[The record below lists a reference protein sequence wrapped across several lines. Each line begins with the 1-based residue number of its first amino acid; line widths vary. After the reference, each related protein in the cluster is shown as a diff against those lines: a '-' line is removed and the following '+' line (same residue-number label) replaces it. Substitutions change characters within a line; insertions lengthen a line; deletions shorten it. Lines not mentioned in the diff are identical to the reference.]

1 MAYQKLQVGLGL
13 EVIPTDGSDIPNPAG
28 PTTTGTGTTG
38 TAVSGTTLTLVDA
51 DADFIANGIK
61 QGMVIYN
68 TADGLVGVVVSITN
82 ATTLTAAVNNNA
94 LWTATSAYTIYHET
108 TDGCV
113 LYVGGLQASGVE
125 AAGLDLS
132 IITSSGSEVVMEN
145 LAPGSFLP
153 IQVRRVKETG
163 TDTGDDAP
171 YVKVVAF
178 W

>member
-28 PTTTGTGTTG
+28 PSFSSIGTTGTGVTG
-38 TAVSGTTLTLVDA
+38 TLLTLVDSE
-51 DADFIANGIK
+51 ADFIAERIAPN
-61 QGMVIYN
+61 MVIYN
-68 TADGLVGVVVSITN
+68 TADGTVAVVSSITD
-82 ATTLTAAVNNNA
+82 ATTLVAAVKDSA
-94 LWTATSAYTIYHET
+94 PWTETRPSTIYHET

-113 LYVGGLQASGVE
+113 LYVGGVQASTSP
-125 AAGLDLS
+125 AGLDLS

-153 IQVRRVKETG
+153 IQVRRVKITG
-163 TDTGDDAP
+163 TDMGDDAP

>member
-38 TAVSGTTLTLVDA
+38 TAVSGTTLTLVD
-51 DADFIANGIK
+51 DTADFIANGIK

-68 TADGLVGVVVSITN
+68 TADGLVGVVTSITN
-82 ATTLTAAVNNNA
+82 TTALTAAVA
-94 LWTATSAYTIYHET
+94 DDVSWTETSVYTIYHET

-113 LYVGGLQASGVE
+113 LYVGGQQVSNSPVGVN
-125 AAGLDLS
+125 LS
-132 IITSSGSEVVMEN
+132 IVTSSGSAVLMEN
-145 LAPGSFLP
+145 LLPGSFLP
-153 IQVRRVKETG
+153 IQVRRVKITG
-163 TDTGDDAP
+163 TDTGSTAP

>member
-13 EVIPTDGSDIPNPAG
+13 EVIPNDSSDIPNPAG
-28 PTTTGTGTTG
+28 PTTTGTGTVG
-38 TAVSGTTLTLVDA
+38 TVVSGTTLTLVDSS
-51 DADFIANGIK
+51 ADFIANGIK

-68 TADGLVGVVVSITN
+68 TVDGLVGVVTSITN
-82 ATTLTAAVNNNA
+82 ETTLIAAVTTNA
-94 LWTATSAYTIYHET
+94 SWTTSSAYTIYHET

-113 LYVGGLQASGVE
+113 LYVGGQQASSTPVGVN
-125 AAGLDLS
+125 LS
-132 IITSSGSEVVMEN
+132 IVTSSGSAVLMEN
-145 LAPGSFLP
+145 LLPGSFLP

-163 TDTGDDAP
+163 TDTGDAP

>member
-28 PTTTGTGTTG
+28 PTTSGNGTAGTGVVG
-38 TAVSGTTLTLVDA
+38 PVLTLVDS
-51 DADFIANGIK
+51 DAEFLKEGVK
-61 QGMVIYN
+61 PGMVIYN
-68 TADGLVGVVVSITN
+68 TVDSLVGVVTSVTNETTLEAGVTTN
-82 ATTLTAAVNNNA
+82 ASWTAA
-94 LWTATSAYTIYHET
+94 SAYTIYHET

-113 LYVGGLQASGVE
+113 LYVGGQQTSNSPAGVN
-125 AAGLDLS
+125 LN
-132 IITSSGSEVVMEN
+132 IVTSSGSEVLMQN
-145 LAPGSFLP
+145 LLPGSFLP

-163 TDTGDDAP
+163 MDVGVSTP

>member
-28 PTTTGTGTTG
+28 PSTTGAGTTG
-38 TAVSGTTLTLVDA
+38 TAAVGAALVLVDA
-51 DADFIANGIK
+51 NADFLVAGIK

-68 TADGLVGVVVSITN
+68 TADNSVAVVTSVTD
-82 ATTLTAAVNNNA
+82 ATTLVGAVKSGST
-94 LWTATSAYTIYHET
+94 WTETSPYTIYHET

-113 LYVGGLQASGVE
+113 LYVGGVQASTDP
-125 AAGLDLS
+125 AGLDLS

-153 IQVRRVKETG
+153 IQVRRVKITG
-163 TDTGDDAP
+163 TDVGTTAP

>member
-28 PTTTGTGTTG
+28 PSFSSTGTTG
-38 TAVSGTTLTLVDA
+38 TVATGAVLTLVDTA
-51 DADFIANGIK
+51 ADFIKEGIK
-61 QGMVIYN
+61 PGMVIYN
-68 TADGLVGVVVSITN
+68 TVDNCVAVVTSVTDANTLLAGVKSGIT
-82 ATTLTAAVNNNA
+82 
-94 LWTATSAYTIYHET
+94 WTSSSPYTIFHET

-113 LYVGGLQASGVE
+113 LYVGGELAAGVS
-125 AAGLDLS
+125 GLDLT
-132 IITSSGSEVVMEN
+132 IVTSSGSDVQ
-145 LAPGSFLP
+145 LQKLLPGSFLP

-163 TDTGDDAP
+163 TDTDTAGS

>member
-28 PTTTGTGTTG
+28 PTTTGTGTAGTG
-38 TAVSGTTLTLVDA
+38 VAGTVLTLVDS
-51 DADFIANGIK
+51 DAEFLKEGVK
-61 QGMVIYN
+61 PGMVIYN
-68 TADGLVGVVVSITN
+68 TVNGLVGVVTSITN
-82 ATTLTAAVNNNA
+82 ETTLIAAVVN
-94 LWTATSAYTIYHET
+94 TAPWAAASAYTIYHET

-113 LYVGGLQASGVE
+113 LYVGGLQATTDPEGV
-125 AAGLDLS
+125 DLS
-132 IITSSGSEVVMEN
+132 IVTSSGSAVLMQN
-145 LAPGSFLP
+145 LLPGSFLP

-163 TDTGDDAP
+163 TDTGSTAP

>member
-28 PTTTGTGTTG
+28 PSTTGAGTTG
-38 TAVSGTTLTLVDA
+38 TAVAGAVLALVDT
-51 DADFIANGIK
+51 DADFLVAGIK

-68 TADGLVGVVVSITN
+68 TVDGSVAVVTSVTN
-82 ATTLTAAVNNNA
+82 ATTLVGAVKSGST
-94 LWTATSAYTIYHET
+94 WTETSAYTIYHET

-113 LYVGGLQASGVE
+113 LYVGGVQASTDP
-125 AAGLDLS
+125 AGLDLS

-163 TDTGDDAP
+163 TDTGDAP

>member
-13 EVIPTDGSDIPNPAG
+13 EVIPTDSSDIPNPAG
-28 PTTTGTGTTG
+28 PSFSSAGTTGTGVTG
-38 TAVSGTTLTLVDA
+38 TSLTLVDSE
-51 DADFIANGIK
+51 ADFITERIAP
-61 QGMVIYN
+61 GMVIYN
-68 TADGLVGVVVSITN
+68 TVDGTVAVVTSITN
-82 ATTLTAAVNNNA
+82 ATTLAAAVKNSA
-94 LWTATSAYTIYHET
+94 TWTETSPYTIYHET

-113 LYVGGLQASGVE
+113 LYVGGVQASGVE

-163 TDTGDDAP
+163 TDMGDAP